1 MNEFE
6 QAIETVS
13 PGGLYAD
20 DIETI
25 QINIGLK
32 CNLACRHCHV
42 ESSPTRT
49 EEMDWAT
56 LTKVLEVAQSV
67 GAKTVDITG
76 GAPEMNPHFRRFVE
90 AVRNQ
95 GQEVMVRT
103 NLTILLEPGYEDM
116 AEFMRDRQVKL
127 VASLP
132 CYLEENVDKQR
143 GHGVYAG
150 SIEVIRKLNELGYGV
165 NEGLILTLVYNPIG
179 PVLPPDQ
186 VELEKTYR
194 RELDERFG
202 IRFTNL
208 FTITN
213 MPIGRFE
220 FYLKRNKQDEAYRQL
235 LRESYNPMTV
245 EGLMCRHL
253 ISVGWDGTLYDCDFN
268 LAIHWPVA
276 HGTVRNIREFDK
288 AKIAKRRI
296 VTGRHCFGCT
306 AGRGSSCGGVLV

>member
-1 MNEFE
+1 
-6 QAIETVS
+6 
-13 PGGLYAD
+13 
-20 DIETI
+20 
-25 QINIGLK
+25 
-32 CNLACRHCHV
+32 
-42 ESSPTRT
+42 
-49 EEMDWAT
+49 
-56 LTKVLEVAQSV
+56 
-67 GAKTVDITG
+67 
-76 GAPEMNPHFRRFVE
+76 
-90 AVRNQ
+90 
-95 GQEVMVRT
+95 MVRT

-116 AEFMRDRQVKL
+116 AEFMRDQQVKL

-150 SIEVIRKLNELGYGV
+150 SIEMIRKLNELGYGV
-165 NEGLILTLVYNPIG
+165 EKGLDLTLVYNPIG

-186 VELEKTYR
+186 VELEKAYR

-235 LRESYNPMTV
+235 LRESYNPATV
-245 EGLMCRHL
+245 DGLMCRHQ

-268 LAIHWPVA
+268 LAIHWPMD
-276 HGTVRNIREFDK
+276 HGSVRNIRDFDQ
-288 AKIAKRRI
+288 AKVENRRI

-306 AGRGSSCGGVLV
+306 AGSGSSCGGVLV